1 MGCEGFHEH
10 EVNGQ
15 TWYMPCETHEQEL
28 KKPCQAGYEMIG
40 FKMKNGRRVPNCVPI
55 K

>member
-1 MGCEGFHEH
+1 MLD
-10 EVNGQ
+10 
-15 TWYMPCETHEQEL
+15 TDL